1 MKELAYTILRFI
13 AAPILCLAAGLV
25 CLLLSV
31 VTTALIVAVVL
42 IVGLACA
49 ALSIL
54 LPLPLLAIAWVRI
67 LGKGDDWYKNT
78 TKGDE

>member
-1 MKELAYTILRFI
+1 MKELAYTLLRFI
-13 AAPILCLAAGLV
+13 AAPILCTVAGLL

-49 ALSIL
+49 ALSVL
-54 LPLPLLAIAWVRI
+54 LPLPLLVIAWVRI
-67 LGKGDDWYKNT
+67 LGKGDDWYKDKT
-78 TKGDE
+78 DD